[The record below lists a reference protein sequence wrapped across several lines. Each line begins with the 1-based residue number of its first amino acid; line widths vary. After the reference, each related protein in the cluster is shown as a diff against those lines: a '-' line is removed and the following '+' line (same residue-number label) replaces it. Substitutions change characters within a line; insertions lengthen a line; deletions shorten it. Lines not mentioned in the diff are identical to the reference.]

1 MCVYI
6 FFNQHNDGNRMDSG
20 HMWQF
25 SSGMLHTIC
34 TIKIKKNGGREG
46 KGRRKILKVGLIASV
61 KMLNTE

>member
-34 TIKIKKNGGREG
+34 TIKKKMVVEKARGGEKFSR
-46 KGRRKILKVGLIASV
+46 
-61 KMLNTE
+61 